1 MIRKASILFLFFCLF
16 TRNAAH
22 SQSVSSIIIDS
33 VSQNPVPYATVQWA
47 TKKGAITNEEGR
59 FNLLLPEGIQKSDS
73 LFISCLGYESIAKPL
88 EAFDEAII
96 YLVPMAIE
104 LKEVIV
110 SNKQYTAKEIVEKM
124 KEGIVAN
131 YNLTLTKKRLFFRKS
146 SFQQMHKSDY
156 TLKKSTIKAFNKKF
170 LDSVISTIPKNNSY
184 YTEVLGDLYGNYE
197 DEEQKLNL
205 IKASELYDKNM
216 ELDFNKLEEKF
227 NSIIKENVK
236 TDSYFKIKSGFFGTK
251 VEVDE
256 ILGEE
261 IDSTDVAALNKEL
274 EKTRKEEEERKKNFA
289 ISRRNALGQMFNN
302 LPILEDSDLN
312 FIWKSRK
319 YDFTLEDFTYLGA
332 DAVYVIDFKPKR
344 SADFKGKLYINSDD
358 FALIRADFEN
368 VKSLKTFNLL
378 GVSLNNYLHK
388 GKVIFSKDTS
398 EKYSLSY
405 YESEQGNRMGVKR
418 PIKIIEKNKRVK
430 GRNKQNEL
438 SAKVDIAF
446 ANIDKNEVV
455 IFDSENIS
463 KADFDAFK
471 ENNKVLPTY
480 MPTYN
485 PEFWQGYTI
494 IEPNKA
500 IEEFTATE
508 APLE

>member
-1 MIRKASILFLFFCLF
+1 MIRKTTLLFLFFCLLYH
-16 TRNAAH
+16 NATYA
-22 SQSVSSIIIDS
+22 QSISSIIIDS
-33 VSQNPVPYATVQWA
+33 ATQKPVPYATVQWA

-59 FNLLLPEGIQKSDS
+59 FSLLLPEGIQKTDS
-73 LFISCLGYESIAKPL
+73 LFISSLGYESIAKPL
-88 EAFDEAII
+88 DKFDKAVI
-96 YLVPMAIE
+96 YLVPTAIE

-124 KEGIVAN
+124 KEGIEKN

-170 LDSVISTIPKNNSY
+170 LDSVIKTIPKNNSY

-197 DEEQKLNL
+197 EEGQKFDL

-251 VEVDE
+251 VDVDE
-256 ILGEE
+256 LFEEE
-261 IDSTDVAALNKEL
+261 IDSTDISALNKEL
-274 EKTRKEEEERKKNFA
+274 KKTKEEEEKQKKNFA
-289 ISRRNALGQMFNN
+289 NSKRNALGKMFSS

-319 YDFTLEDFTYLGA
+319 YDFSLQDFTYLGS

-344 SADFKGKLYINSDD
+344 SADFKGELYINADD

-368 VKSLKTFNLL
+368 VKSLKTFSLL
-378 GVSLNNYLHK
+378 GVSLNNYLYK
-388 GKVIFSKDTS
+388 GKVIFSKGKGQ
-398 EKYSLSY
+398 KYSLSY

-418 PIKIIEKNKRVK
+418 PLKIIEKNKRVK

-438 SAKVDIAF
+438 SAKVDLSF

-455 IFDSENIS
+455 IFDSESIS
-463 KADFDAFK
+463 KSDFDAFK

-485 PEFWQGYTI
+485 AEFWQGYTI

-500 IEEFTATE
+500 IEEFIATE
-508 APLE
+508 VP